1 MNGLKHI
8 ITSNARLKRLAH
20 WFMQSPHDYRPRL
33 WVRLFINPF
42 VHNISRKAII
52 RWSSRLDVFPYRRF
66 EIGAYS
72 IIESNALIAAAV
84 GDVIIGKNV
93 LIGVNCKI
101 IGPVR
106 FGDNILLAQSV
117 IMSGMNHSFEDISM
131 PIVQQG
137 FSTKEIIIEDGAWIG
152 AGSIIVAGVT
162 VGQNA
167 VIGAGSV
174 VTKDVPA
181 YSIVVGNPAMVVKKY
196 NFDKKVWEKVYQNT
210 AVLLR

>member
-1 MNGLKHI
+1 
-8 ITSNARLKRLAH
+8 
-20 WFMQSPHDYRPRL
+20 
-33 WVRLFINPF
+33 
-42 VHNISRKAII
+42 
-52 RWSSRLDVFPYRRF
+52 LDVFPYRRF
-66 EIGAYS
+66 EIGEYS

-93 LIGVNCKI
+93 LIGVNSKI

-106 FGDNILLAQSV
+106 FGDNILLAQNV
-117 IMSGMNHSFEDISM
+117 IMSGMNHIYDNIAL
-131 PIVQQG
+131 PIAQQG
-137 FSTKEIIIEDGAWIG
+137 FSTKEINIEDGVWIG
-152 AGSIIVAGVT
+152 AGAIIVAGVT